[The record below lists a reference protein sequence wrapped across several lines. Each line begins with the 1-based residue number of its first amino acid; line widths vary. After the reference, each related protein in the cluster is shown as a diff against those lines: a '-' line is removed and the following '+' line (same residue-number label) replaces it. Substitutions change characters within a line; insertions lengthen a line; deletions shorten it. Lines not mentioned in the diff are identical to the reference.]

1 MLPKAGVAEGKV
13 QFNRD
18 VRPILSDTCF
28 HCHGPDEKER
38 KAGLR
43 LDVRDEALK
52 PAKSGAVAIVP
63 GQPACACA
71 KSVAEAMDCG
81 GRGVPG
87 ALGVYQAG
95 TGGPARQNSES
106 H

>member
-1 MLPKAGVAEGKV
+1 MNFRTIALLTFSALAMLPESGAIEGKV

-43 LDVRDEALK
+43 LDVRDDALK

-63 GQPACACA
+63 GQPE
-71 KSVAEAMDCG
+71 KS
-81 GRGVPG
+81 
-87 ALGVYQAG
+87 
-95 TGGPARQNSES
+95 
-106 H
+106 